1 MTAHTLESP
10 SVSRALGQWLPG
22 ADGRRCDLD
31 DALLALDQMIY
42 ALQGHDGAQFA
53 TGGAATL
60 GSGGEATGGAPVI
73 GFAPPCT
80 VASLGEESFRKDH
93 GLRYAYVTGAM
104 ANGIGS
110 EEIVEAMGNAGML
123 GFFGAAGLSPA
134 RIEAALQR
142 LTASMAGKPWGCNL
156 INSPGEPAWQ
166 EAVADLYIRHGVPCV
181 EASAYVNLSVPLVR
195 YRVHGIHRNAEGR
208 VIAPN
213 RVIAK
218 LSRVEVAERFFAP
231 PPEKMLRK
239 LVEAGHITED
249 QAALAAEIPMAQDVT
264 MEADSGGHTDHR
276 PALTAL
282 PGMLALRDAMQ
293 DKFNYPVPL
302 RVGLGGGLGTPQAI
316 AAAFQLGAAY
326 VVTGSINQAC
336 VESGSSDRVRAM
348 LATAKQTDV
357 GQAPAADMFEMGVT
371 VQVLSRGT
379 RFVTRGAKLFEVYR
393 RFESMDD
400 IPADE
405 REKLEKEIFRAPL
418 ADIWAQTRAFFE
430 ERDPAQVEKADK
442 NPRHQMALVFRWYLG
457 HASRWANTG
466 QEDRQDDYQIWCG
479 PAMGAFNEWAAG
491 SDLEAPAARNVSTVA
506 RQLMLG
512 AAVST
517 RAAAL
522 HAQGIPIPGTA
533 LQPQPCAP
541 EILTRHFGGNE
552 S

>member
-10 SVSRALGQWLPG
+10 RVSRALGQWLPG

-31 DALLALDQMIY
+31 DALLALDQLIY
-42 ALQGHDGAQFA
+42 ALQGDDGAQFA

-73 GFAPPCT
+73 GFAPPSA
-80 VASLGEESFRKDH
+80 VASLGDASFRADH

-104 ANGIGS
+104 ANGIAS
-110 EEIVEAMGNAGML
+110 EDIVEAMGNAGML

-208 VIAPN
+208 VVAPN

-249 QAALAAEIPMAQDVT
+249 QAVLAAEIPMAQDVT

-282 PGMLALRDAMQ
+282 PAMLALRDAMQ
-293 DKFNYPVPL
+293 AKFNYPVPL
-302 RVGLGGGLGTPQAI
+302 RVGLGGGLGTPQAL

-418 ADIWAQTRAFFE
+418 VDIWAQTRAFFE

-491 SDLEAPAARNVSTVA
+491 SDLESPVARNVATVA
-506 RQLMLG
+506 RQLLLG

-522 HAQGIPIPGTA
+522 HAQGIPLTGAA
-533 LQPQPCAP
+533 LQPRPFSP
-541 EILTRHFGGNE
+541 EILTRHFGGDE